1 MAEDDVSLVGTLEK
15 IVYSNP
21 ENGFLIG
28 TFLIENSIRPI
39 TVKGIVFN
47 THEHETLRLKGFW
60 ENHKIYG
67 RQFSIREFM
76 PVEPTSTEG
85 MVRYLS
91 SEIFKGVGEKTAK
104 RIVNKFGKDTFKII
118 DNSPKLLSK
127 VKGVGKKQQKSLLAA
142 WDDQRGLRDVMTF
155 LRGVGISHAYAQR
168 IFAKNGLNSIPLIK
182 ANPYQL
188 TDIPGIGFITADGI
202 ARNLGFDKNSPHR
215 AAAGL
220 LYMLD
225 QQAQNGHT
233 CFPRPPLLEKTT
245 QELDIDSTMLESS
258 IVQLLEDRLLNSEKI
273 KDASGIEQELISRPR
288 LYLAERRIAENIY
301 RILNSVAYTNF
312 EGEFSLIEEQERKVG
327 LKLDP
332 VQKEAVE
339 AALQHKVLIITGGP
353 GTGKTTIVRFMLGL
367 MRPRI
372 PSIGLAAPTGRAAK
386 RITETTGAAASTIHR
401 LLEASNM
408 GFQRDRE
415 NPLDQ
420 ELLILDETSMIDTTL
435 MDHFL
440 EAVPSAS
447 RLILV
452 GDVDQLP
459 SVGAGAVL
467 LDLIESGTIPVVR
480 LDHIFRQ
487 AADSFITVN
496 AHKVRRGEVPD
507 FSRLIQKDNAEKEL
521 LDFYFI
527 KESNPE
533 KIVEKILLMST
544 ERIPQRFELDPMLE
558 IQVLTPMH
566 RGVTGSL
573 HLNRKLQEK
582 MNPAGI
588 SLEHREQLFRIGDKV
603 MQQQNDYEKQV
614 FNGDLGRIVNCDPKT
629 KELHVQFEQE
639 IVHYKAKELD
649 QLSLAYA
656 ITVHKSQGSE
666 YAAVILPLTTH
677 HYMMLQRNLLYTAI
691 TRGKQLVVL
700 IGTES
705 AVRMAVENEG
715 TMRRFTGLQQQL
727 SELGAAPLF

>member
-1 MAEDDVSLVGTLEK
+1 
-15 IVYSNP
+15 
-21 ENGFLIG
+21 
-28 TFLIENSIRPI
+28 
-39 TVKGIVFN
+39 
-47 THEHETLRLKGFW
+47 
-60 ENHKIYG
+60 
-67 RQFSIREFM
+67 
-76 PVEPTSTEG
+76 
-85 MVRYLS
+85 
-91 SEIFKGVGEKTAK
+91 
-104 RIVNKFGKDTFKII
+104 
-118 DNSPKLLSK
+118 
-127 VKGVGKKQQKSLLAA
+127 
-142 WDDQRGLRDVMTF
+142 MTF

-188 TDIPGIGFITADGI
+188 TDIPGIGFLTADGI

-215 AAAGL
+215 ADAGL
-220 LYMLD
+220 LYMLE
-225 QQAQNGHT
+225 QQALNGHT
-233 CFPRPPLLEKTT
+233 CFPRKDLLEKTV
-245 QELDIDSTMLESS
+245 QELNIDSSMLESS
-258 IVQLLEDRLLNSEKI
+258 IRQLLEDRLLNSEKI
-273 KDASGIEQELISRPR
+273 EDASGIEQELVSRPR
-288 LYLAERRIAENIY
+288 FYKAERRIAENIF
-301 RILNSVAYTNF
+301 RILNSEAYTVY
-312 EGEFSLIEEQERKVG
+312 EGESYLIEEQERKVG

-332 VQKEAVE
+332 AQREAVK

-353 GTGKTTIVRFMLGL
+353 GTGKTTIVRFILGL
-367 MRPRI
+367 MRTRI
-372 PSIGLAAPTGRAAK
+372 PAIALAAPTGRAAK

-401 LLEASNM
+401 LLEASNI

-415 NPLDQ
+415 NPLEQ
-420 ELLILDETSMIDTTL
+420 ELLILDETSMIDTLL
-435 MDHFL
+435 MDSLL

-467 LDLIESGTIPVVR
+467 SDLIESRSIPVVR

-496 AHKVRRGEVPD
+496 AHKVRRGEMPD
-507 FSRLIQKDNAEKEL
+507 FNSSNRQTEDDNQL

-533 KIVEKILLMST
+533 RIVEKILLMST
-544 ERIPQRFELDPMLE
+544 ERIPQRFELDPMMD

-566 RGVTGSL
+566 RGVTGAM
-573 HLNRKLQEK
+573 HLNRKLQDVI
-582 MNPAGI
+582 NPDAKG
-588 SLEHREQLFRIGDKV
+588 LEHREQWFRIGDKV
-603 MQQQNDYEKQV
+603 MQQQNDYEKMV
-614 FNGDLGRIVNCDPKT
+614 FNGDLGRIVNCNPKT
-629 KELHVQFEQE
+629 KELHVQFDQQ
-639 IVHYKAKELD
+639 IVHYQGKEID

-666 YAAVILPLTTH
+666 YSAVIVPLTTH

-700 IGTES
+700 IGTD
-705 AVRMAVENEG
+705 AAIKKAVENEG
-715 TMRRFTGLQQQL
+715 STRRFTGLLHQL

>member
-1 MAEDDVSLVGTLEK
+1 
-15 IVYSNP
+15 
-21 ENGFLIG
+21 
-28 TFLIENSIRPI
+28 
-39 TVKGIVFN
+39 
-47 THEHETLRLKGFW
+47 LKGFW

-225 QQAQNGHT
+225 QQAHNGHT

-301 RILNSVAYTNF
+301 RILNSEAYTNF

-705 AVRMAVENEG
+705 AIRMAVENEG

>member
-1 MAEDDVSLVGTLEK
+1 MAEDNVNLVGTLEK
-15 IVYSNP
+15 ILYSNL
-21 ENGFLIG
+21 ENGFLIA
-28 TFLIENSIRPI
+28 TFLVENTTKPI

-47 THEHETLRLKGFW
+47 THERETLLLKGCW
-60 ENHKIYG
+60 ENHKVYG

-76 PVEPTSTEG
+76 PVEPTSEEG

-91 SEIFKGVGEKTAK
+91 SKVFKGIGEKTAQH
-104 RIVNKFGKDTFKII
+104 IVNKFGKNTFKII
-118 DNSPKLLSK
+118 DISPESLSK
-127 VKGVGKKQQKSLLAA
+127 VKGVGKKQRKSLLAA
-142 WDDQRGLRDVMTF
+142 WDEQRGLRDVMTF

-182 ANPYQL
+182 TNPYKL
-188 TDIPGIGFITADGI
+188 TDIEGIGFLTADGI

-215 AAAGL
+215 AVAGL
-220 LYMLD
+220 LYMLE
-225 QQAQNGHT
+225 QQALNGHT
-233 CFPRPPLLEKTT
+233 CFTRQALLEKTS
-245 QELDIDSTMLESS
+245 QELDIKLEILETSTQ
-258 IVQLLEDRLLNSEKI
+258 QLLDDSLLYSEKFQFMNA
-273 KDASGIEQELISRPR
+273 DEEELIFRPR
-288 LYLAERRIAENIY
+288 FYKAEQRIAENIY
-301 RILNSVAYTNF
+301 RILNSDAYTVF
-312 EGEFSLIEEQERKVG
+312 EGESSLIEEQQRKVG
-327 LKLDP
+327 LQLDP
-332 VQKEAVE
+332 AQKEAVE
-339 AALQHKVLIITGGP
+339 AALKHKVLIITGGP

-386 RITETTGAAASTIHR
+386 RITETTGSVAYTIHR
-401 LLEASNM
+401 LLEASNI

-415 NPLDQ
+415 NPLEQ
-420 ELLILDETSMIDTTL
+420 ELLILDETSMIDTLL
-435 MDHFL
+435 MDNFL

-459 SVGAGAVL
+459 SVGAGSVL

-496 AHKVRRGEVPD
+496 AHQVRRGKALN
-507 FSRLIQKDNAEKEL
+507 FSALGHKKDVNQEL

-527 KESNPE
+527 KESNSE

-544 ERIPQRFELDPMLE
+544 ERIPQRFELDPMMD

-566 RGVTGSL
+566 RGVTGSIN
-573 HLNRKLQEK
+573 LNRKLQER
-582 MNPAGI
+582 MNPDAKG
-588 SLEHREQLFRIGDKV
+588 LEHREQWFRIGDKV

-614 FNGDLGRIVNCDPKT
+614 FNGDLGRIVNCDSKT
-629 KELHVQFEQE
+629 KELHVKFEHG
-639 IVHYKAKELD
+639 IVQYQSKELD

-666 YAAVILPLTTH
+666 YSAVIIPMTTH

-700 IGTES
+700 IGTEVAIS
-705 AVRMAVENEG
+705 KAVENECS
-715 TMRRFTGLQQQL
+715 MQRFTGLQHQL
-727 SELGAAPLF
+727 SELGLTPLY

>member
-1 MAEDDVSLVGTLEK
+1 
-15 IVYSNP
+15 
-21 ENGFLIG
+21 
-28 TFLIENSIRPI
+28 
-39 TVKGIVFN
+39 
-47 THEHETLRLKGFW
+47 
-60 ENHKIYG
+60 
-67 RQFSIREFM
+67 
-76 PVEPTSTEG
+76 
-85 MVRYLS
+85 
-91 SEIFKGVGEKTAK
+91 
-104 RIVNKFGKDTFKII
+104 
-118 DNSPKLLSK
+118 
-127 VKGVGKKQQKSLLAA
+127 
-142 WDDQRGLRDVMTF
+142 MTF

-188 TDIPGIGFITADGI
+188 TDIPGIGFLTADGI
-202 ARNLGFDKNSPHR
+202 ARNLGFDNNSPHR
-215 AAAGL
+215 ADAGL
-220 LYMLD
+220 LYMLE
-225 QQAQNGHT
+225 QQALNGHT
-233 CFPRPPLLEKTT
+233 CFPRRDLLEKTV
-245 QELDIDSTMLESS
+245 QELNIDSSMLESS
-258 IVQLLEDRLLNSEKI
+258 IRQLLEDRLLNSEKI
-273 KDASGIEQELISRPR
+273 EDASGIEQELVSRPR
-288 LYLAERRIAENIY
+288 FYKAERRVAENIF
-301 RILNSVAYTNF
+301 RILNSEAYTVY
-312 EGEFSLIEEQERKVG
+312 EGESYLIEEQERKVG

-332 VQKEAVE
+332 AQREAVE

-353 GTGKTTIVRFMLGL
+353 GTGKTTIVRFILGL
-367 MRPRI
+367 MRTRI
-372 PSIGLAAPTGRAAK
+372 PAIALAAPTGRAAK

-401 LLEASNM
+401 LLEASNI

-415 NPLDQ
+415 NPLEQ
-420 ELLILDETSMIDTTL
+420 ELLILDETSMIDTLL
-435 MDHFL
+435 MDSLL

-467 LDLIESGTIPVVR
+467 SDLIESGSIPVVR

-496 AHKVRRGEVPD
+496 AHKVRRGEMPD
-507 FSRLIQKDNAEKEL
+507 FSSSNRQTEDDNQL

-544 ERIPQRFELDPMLE
+544 ERIPQRFELDPMMD

-566 RGVTGSL
+566 RGVTGAIN
-573 HLNRKLQEK
+573 LNRKLQDVI
-582 MNPAGI
+582 NPDAKG
-588 SLEHREQLFRIGDKV
+588 LEHREQWFRIGDKV
-603 MQQQNDYEKQV
+603 MQQQNDYEKLV

-629 KELHVQFEQE
+629 KELHVQFDQQ
-639 IVHYKAKELD
+639 IVHYQGKEID

-666 YAAVILPLTTH
+666 YSAVIVPLTTH

-700 IGTES
+700 IGTD
-705 AVRMAVENEG
+705 AAIKKAVENEG
-715 TMRRFTGLQQQL
+715 STRRFTGLLHQL